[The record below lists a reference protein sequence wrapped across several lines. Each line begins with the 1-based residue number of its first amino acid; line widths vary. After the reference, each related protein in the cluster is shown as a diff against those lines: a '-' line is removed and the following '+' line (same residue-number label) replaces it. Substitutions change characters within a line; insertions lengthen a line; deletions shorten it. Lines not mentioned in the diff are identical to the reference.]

1 MKKASPQIDRV
12 REHSRSLVYSSLL
25 ERSREKLSRNDIT
38 WATGLSN
45 PTVSTVLQEFVDL
58 GLVEEVGQSSAR
70 GGRPAQL
77 VSFNAGARC
86 VLSIEVGSGAARA
99 LLVDLTG
106 AVLERA
112 SGPVISEGDS
122 EKLFDWLGGLHEAW
136 SRDNRMGRIAVALPG
151 VVEHNS
157 GTVHLAPALGWH
169 NYPLAQRLESLLGL
183 PVTLENDVN
192 ALAMGELRY
201 GGLAP
206 DSNALFLAVTNG
218 VGMGIVLNGSVYRG
232 SHFAAGEVGYS
243 HLPGLEPQS
252 HPIFGE
258 SGPLEAHLLELSSRF
273 VVDGRLDLGAE
284 GARPAFREFTRDLA
298 TIVQNAACLLNPDR
312 LTVAWPLDHEGLLLS
327 ELQASLSTPMPLEI
341 TAAQLGRDASTLG
354 VAAMALDELVASFC
368 AG

>member
-1 MKKASPQIDRV
+1 MKKSFPQIDRV
-12 REHSRSLVYSSLL
+12 REHSRSLVYKSLL
-25 ERSREKLSRNDIT
+25 ERASEKLSRNDIT

-77 VSFNAGARC
+77 VSFDPQARC
-86 VLSIEVGSGAARA
+86 VLSVEIGVGAVRA

-106 AVLERA
+106 TVLERA
-112 SGPVISEGDS
+112 SGPVIAENQSDE
-122 EKLFDWLGGLHEAW
+122 LFAWLGGLHTNW
-136 SRDNRMGRIAVALPG
+136 SQDHSLGRIAVALPG
-151 VVEHNS
+151 VVEHHS

-169 NYPLAQRLESLLGL
+169 NYPLAQRLESQLGL

-201 GGLAP
+201 GGLAA
-206 DSNALFLAVTNG
+206 DSNVLFLTITNG
-218 VGMGIVLNGSVYRG
+218 VGMGIVLNGAVYRG

-273 VVDGRLDLGAE
+273 VVGGRLDLSADGA
-284 GARPAFREFTRDLA
+284 GPAFRRFTRDLGI
-298 TIVQNAACLLNPDR
+298 IVQNAACLLNPDR
-312 LTVAWPLDHEGLLLS
+312 LTVAWPLDEDGLLLG
-327 ELQASLSTPMPLEI
+327 ELQENLSTPMPLEI
-341 TAAQLGRDASTLG
+341 TAAQLGRDASALG
-354 VAAMALDELVASFC
+354 VAAMALDELVAAFC

>member
-12 REHSRSLVYSSLL
+12 REHSRSLVYNCLL
-25 ERSREKLSRNDIT
+25 ERSAEKLSRNDIT

-45 PTVSTVLQEFVDL
+45 PTVSTVLQEFADL
-58 GLVEEVGQSSAR
+58 GLIGEVGQSSAR

-77 VSFNAGARC
+77 VSFNREARC
-86 VLSIEVGSGAARA
+86 VLSVEIAKGAARA

-106 AVLERA
+106 AVLER
-112 SGPVISEGDS
+112 SVGPVSAES
-122 EKLFDWLGGLHEAW
+122 RPEELFSWLGGLHETW
-136 SRDNRMGRIAVALPG
+136 SAVYRLGRVAVALPG
-151 VVEHNS
+151 VVEHHS

-169 NYPLAQRLESLLGL
+169 NYPLAERLENQLGL

-206 DSNALFLAVTNG
+206 DSNALFLTITDG
-218 VGMGIVLNGSVYRG
+218 VGMGIVLNGSIYRG

-252 HPIFGE
+252 DPIFGE

-273 VVDGRLDLGAE
+273 TVGGRLDLTAE
-284 GARPAFREFTRDLA
+284 GARPAFRRFTRDLG

-312 LTVAWPLDHEGLLLS
+312 LTVAWPLDEDGLLLS
-327 ELQASLSTPMPLEI
+327 ELRENLSTPMPLEI
-341 TAAQLGRDASTLG
+341 TAAQLGRDASALG
-354 VAAMALDELVASFC
+354 VAAMALDELVATFC
-368 AG
+368 SG